1 MMQDLYEILQVH
13 PKADQDTIRDAY
25 ERLRERYNPEKL
37 EGAAE
42 ELIELTQRKRAD
54 IEHAYAILGDSTR
67 RATYDEEQKAL
78 QDTQAEAAAAQEF
91 SDDDLIDYSPLP
103 PARGEER
110 PRNFDAQPVLKPRQL
125 QQRERGGR
133 KVNKKQKKKARPM
146 WVVPTVT
153 VAAVTFIIMLTAL
166 LLTNGGQM
174 RYAAD
179 ANASA
184 SSNAN
189 PAASSNQDTGQGDQ
203 QSGAQEHRQIIDD
216 YEAQLVAARQVVDM
230 LSDNPEAW
238 IRLGDAL
245 YDSAQVVRELQPESE
260 LYTERRERW
269 IEASAAYEKALELGG
284 DDVEKYAVVRSDM
297 GVSLC
302 YYGSDTASPEYVQQ
316 GLQHTRQA
324 VQEFDKNGRVLLNQ
338 GICLIS
344 AEPPQTDEAL
354 DLWLKVLN
362 LPSAEQGVV
371 QQAQRLIGQYTQE

>member
-1 MMQDLYEILQVH
+1 MQDLYEILQVH
-13 PKADQDTIRDAY
+13 PKADQETIRDAY
-25 ERLRERYNPEKL
+25 ERLRERYSPEKL

-67 RATYDEEQKAL
+67 RATYDQEQKAL
-78 QDTQAEAAAAQEF
+78 QDTQAEAAAAQELG
-91 SDDDLIDYSPLP
+91 DDDLIDYSPLP

-110 PRNFDAQPVLKPRQL
+110 PRTFDAQPMLKPRQL
-125 QQRERGGR
+125 LQRERGGR
-133 KVNKKQKKKARPM
+133 SVKKQKKKPRPL
-146 WVVPTVT
+146 WVVPAVT
-153 VAAVTFIIMLTAL
+153 VAAATFLIMLTSL
-166 LLTNGGQM
+166 LLTSGGQM

-179 ANASA
+179 ASA
-184 SSNAN
+184 SGNAN
-189 PAASSNQDTGQGDQ
+189 PAASSAQDTAQGSQ
-203 QSGAQEHRQIIDD
+203 QAGAQEHQQIIDD
-216 YEAQLVAARQVVDM
+216 YEAQLVAARQVVDA

-269 IEASAAYEKALELGG
+269 LEASEAYAKALELGG
-284 DDVEKYAVVRSDM
+284 EDVEKYAVVRSDM

-302 YYGSDTASPEYVQQ
+302 YYGSDTASQQYVQQ
-316 GLQHTRQA
+316 GLQHTQQA
-324 VQEFDKNGRVLLNQ
+324 AQEFDKNGRVLLNR
-338 GICLIS
+338 GICLIN

-362 LPSAEQGVV
+362 LPAAEQGVV